1 MCPALRLSS
10 CSRIKSVILNAEFE
24 CLGLNYYEKALKRR
38 ERTQQREME
47 LWNTSL
53 IMVSTDNTT
62 PCDFP
67 ENIYCLSE
75 SIEIFIVIHEANM
88 CNDTG

>member
-24 CLGLNYYEKALKRR
+24 CLGLNYYEKALKCR
-38 ERTQQREME
+38 ERTQQRE
-47 LWNTSL
+47 
-53 IMVSTDNTT
+53 MVSTDNTT